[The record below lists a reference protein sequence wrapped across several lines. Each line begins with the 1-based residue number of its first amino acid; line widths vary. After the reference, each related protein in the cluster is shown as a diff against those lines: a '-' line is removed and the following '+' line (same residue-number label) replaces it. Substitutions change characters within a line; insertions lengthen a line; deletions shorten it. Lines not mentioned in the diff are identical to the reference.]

1 MNIINEYAIKETI
14 GKGAFSKVK
23 LGINKLTG
31 EKVAIKIIDKKKLKI
46 NSENKRI
53 EREINIIKKL
63 NHINIVKIVQ
73 IKEDMNNIYII
84 MEYIE
89 NNLFYYILNKKYLS
103 EQESSFYFF
112 QLISGIDFIHS
123 QGIVHRDLK
132 PENILI
138 TKNKILKIIDFG
150 LSNYFSKGKLL
161 STLCGS
167 PSYTAPEVIQG
178 NKYDGFAADVWNIG
192 IILYTMIC
200 GHLPFEE
207 YDNKILFKKIIKCK
221 IEYPKYMSNNIK
233 NLLQKILVADPNKRI
248 NIKEIKKNQF
258 YLNGKKLFIQ
268 KFPELIKQIEN
279 KPNLNNDY
287 SPKIKK
293 IGPNFEL
300 LKKILKG
307 NKIINKEK
315 QEDYERSYKD
325 KNNSSRHLLNKLPK
339 EKQIFKNKYLL
350 TDENEKINNYD
361 SGKKVNN
368 IKNYNNKKEKKE
380 IKIECIYKVNIKR
393 RNNKSSIM
401 NFHSLNSKENN
412 WSIHN
417 YAETNKTINDYAY
430 NNSEII
436 INKKII
442 NKANYKLVDNSYSN
456 RKIKNPFINYNKNET
471 SYKKRKNRSIIN
483 DKFKNTNFPAQKNI
497 TKINELYSTLLNNKK
512 EEKNKNLYFKII
524 QMTKEKKEKDATNKS
539 ETKRKRIKNPAIIS
553 LNNNISHK
561 YINRN
566 EYIKVKNGQNKKKKK
581 EDKYNIKEIIKRRH
595 LDMIIN
601 KS

>member
-89 NNLFYYILNKKYLS
+89 NNLFYYILNKKYIS

-150 LSNYFSKGKLL
+150 LSNYFSKGNLL

-167 PSYTAPEVIQG
+167 PSYTAPEVILG
-178 NKYDGFAADVWNIG
+178 NKYDGFASDIWTIG

-221 IEYPKYMSNNIK
+221 IEYPKYIPNNIK
-233 NLLQKILVADPNKRI
+233 NLLQKILVANPDKRI
-248 NIKEIKKNQF
+248 NIKEIKKNQV
-258 YLNGKKLFIQ
+258 YLNGKKLFSE
-268 KFPELIKQIEN
+268 KFPESIKQIS
-279 KPNLNNDY
+279 NLNNDY
-287 SPKIKK
+287 SPKIKR

-307 NKIINKEK
+307 KNIINKEK
-315 QEDYERSYKD
+315 KEDYKRSYKNN
-325 KNNSSRHLLNKLPK
+325 NNSSRHLLNKLSK
-339 EKQIFKNKYLL
+339 EKHIFKNKCLL
-350 TDENEKINNYD
+350 TDENEKNNCYD
-361 SGKKVNN
+361 SGKRIIN
-368 IKNYNNKKEKKE
+368 IQNYNNKNKNKNEKKE
-380 IKIECIYKVNIKR
+380 IKIESIYKSNIKR
-393 RNNKSSIM
+393 RNNKSSFM
-401 NFHSLNSKENN
+401 NNN
-412 WSIHN
+412 WSLQN
-417 YAETNKTINDYAY
+417 YEESNKTINDYV
-430 NNSEII
+430 NNKSD
-436 INKKII
+436 
-442 NKANYKLVDNSYSN
+442 YKLVNNSYSN
-456 RKIKNPFINYNKNET
+456 RKIKNSFISYNKNIT

-483 DKFKNTNFPAQKNI
+483 DNFRNININFPVKKNI

-512 EEKNKNLYFKII
+512 EENKNIFFKII
-524 QMTKEKKEKDATNKS
+524 KLTKEKEKEKGKDIINNS
-539 ETKRKRIKNPAIIS
+539 EKKRKRINNATLTSFK
-553 LNNNISHK
+553 NNNSTK

-566 EYIKVKNGQNKKKKK
+566 DYMKVKNVQKKKKKK
-581 EDKYNIKEIIKRRH
+581 EDKYNIKEIIKRRG
-595 LDMIIN
+595 LDLIIN
-601 KS
+601 KN

>member
-150 LSNYFSKGKLL
+150 LSNYFSKGNLL

-167 PSYTAPEVIQG
+167 PSYTAPEVILG
-178 NKYDGFAADVWNIG
+178 NKYDGFASDIWTIG
-192 IILYTMIC
+192 IILYIMIC

-221 IEYPKYMSNNIK
+221 IEYPKYIPNNIK
-233 NLLQKILVADPNKRI
+233 NLLQKILVANPDKRI
-248 NIKEIKKNQF
+248 NIKEIKKNQ
-258 YLNGKKLFIQ
+258 
-268 KFPELIKQIEN
+268 
-279 KPNLNNDY
+279 
-287 SPKIKK
+287 
-293 IGPNFEL
+293 
-300 LKKILKG
+300 
-307 NKIINKEK
+307 
-315 QEDYERSYKD
+315 
-325 KNNSSRHLLNKLPK
+325 
-339 EKQIFKNKYLL
+339 
-350 TDENEKINNYD
+350 
-361 SGKKVNN
+361 
-368 IKNYNNKKEKKE
+368 
-380 IKIECIYKVNIKR
+380 
-393 RNNKSSIM
+393 
-401 NFHSLNSKENN
+401 
-412 WSIHN
+412 
-417 YAETNKTINDYAY
+417 
-430 NNSEII
+430 
-436 INKKII
+436 
-442 NKANYKLVDNSYSN
+442 
-456 RKIKNPFINYNKNET
+456 
-471 SYKKRKNRSIIN
+471 
-483 DKFKNTNFPAQKNI
+483 
-497 TKINELYSTLLNNKK
+497 
-512 EEKNKNLYFKII
+512 
-524 QMTKEKKEKDATNKS
+524 
-539 ETKRKRIKNPAIIS
+539 
-553 LNNNISHK
+553 
-561 YINRN
+561 
-566 EYIKVKNGQNKKKKK
+566 VK
-581 EDKYNIKEIIKRRH
+581 
-595 LDMIIN
+595 
-601 KS
+601 